1 MNQDYSFSSN
11 GYIEKN
17 MEDMKEYLIDNGNDH
32 MVILVIG
39 GVNTAKSSLT
49 TWIEYFLNQGTVT
62 HQNYAYD
69 HDDWH
74 KTHTSRPL
82 NKFIKYEEGRDSFY
96 RRNAMSTNNKEAMN
110 ALYKYRKYQHI
121 NFINFQN
128 ARDIEPD
135 LVTQIAHGMFRCVKP
150 GWTWFYN
157 QKKMRSM
164 WSDDKSSKFEGW
176 KKPSFKDGFPDPAKQ
191 IPEVWK
197 EYEEQSLEVLDNES
211 QEEDE
216 DESSE
221 SDENYL
227 TVTSVAEKLDV
238 SRDTIYRWIEDDII
252 PCNYLPNGKKMI
264 PEKKLMEAIKEKNE
278 EEEAEAAA

>member
-1 MNQDYSFSSN
+1 MVNEEYSFSSN

-17 MEDMKEYLIDNGNDH
+17 MEDMKEYLVDNGNDH

-49 TWIEYFLNQGTVT
+49 TLIEWYLRRGEVT
-62 HQNYAYD
+62 HDQYAYD
-69 HDDWH
+69 HDQWH
-74 KTHTSRPL
+74 DQHTSRPL

-96 RRNAMSTNNKEAMN
+96 RRNAMSKKNKEAMN

-150 GWTWFYN
+150 GRTWFYN

-164 WSDDKSSKFEGW
+164 WSNDKSPKFTGW
-176 KKPSFKDGFPDPAKQ
+176 KQPSFKDSFPDPANK
-191 IPEVWK
+191 IPKVWK
-197 EYEEQSLEVLDNES
+197 QYEEQSIEVLDN
-211 QEEDE
+211 QNEDE
-216 DESSE
+216 EEEQDE
-221 SDENYL
+221 DTNYL
-227 TVTSVAEKLDV
+227 TVTSVAGKLDV
-238 SRDTIYRWIEDDII
+238 SRDTIYRWIDDGII
-252 PCNYLPNGKKMI
+252 PCKYLPNGKKMI
-264 PEKKLMEAIKEKNE
+264 PEKELEEIFNE
-278 EEEAEAAA
+278 EKEEMEAAA